1 LIDPRSLAGLFQECY
16 HDAVETVDLQWFSL
30 IPGLVAWK
38 VWRRQSDWKMRELPR
53 PKGRVHVSYEGVE
66 KIIYRALRHRIIR
79 SFQAQAESVSTDHV
93 IGEVL
98 RQVWRN

>member
-1 LIDPRSLAGLFQECY
+1 MEGLE
-16 HDAVETVDLQWFSL
+16 A
-30 IPGLVAWK
+30 
-38 VWRRQSDWKMRELPR
+38 
-53 PKGRVHVSYEGVE
+53 PKRLENARASSAEGRVHVSYEGVE

-79 SFQAQAESVSTDHV
+79 SFQAQAESVSTDHI